1 MTENEKD
8 QIITYRKQGY
18 GYSQISNLIGI
29 SKNSIKS
36 FCKRHGLGGT
46 VAYEASAPEPTEESV
61 CEQCGKPVRQNPGRK
76 LKRFCSDKCRM
87 KWWNTHQDQVKRKA
101 NYNYTCACCGKA
113 FMAYGNSTRKYCSHE
128 CYIEDRFGGAR

>member
-46 VAYEASAPEPTEESV
+46 VAYEAVNDFMS
-61 CEQCGKPVRQNPGRK
+61 C
-76 LKRFCSDKCRM
+76 
-87 KWWNTHQDQVKRKA
+87 HQTAHTNCHQIA
-101 NYNYTCACCGKA
+101 
-113 FMAYGNSTRKYCSHE
+113 
-128 CYIEDRFGGAR
+128 